1 MPPFSKRVDWCEV
14 MKYKLLLL
22 FWALS
27 CNHLFAE
34 LENHLK
40 PATNKSIS
48 HQIKNIDFIYLIN
61 LDQRPEKLKS
71 CLDQLSPYG
80 IIPYRFSA
88 VNGWELSLEVIND
101 LGVKYEHWMTK
112 GQKGTYYPLDGGGE
126 PKDEMIQVL
135 GRTYFLQ
142 TTAPGSIGVILS
154 HLSILQDALDS
165 GYETIWVM
173 EDDIEVI
180 RDPHL
185 LSDLIERLDRLVG
198 KDRWD
203 ILFTDT
209 DTKGQDG
216 KYVPCVS
223 HALRPNFSP
232 KNPDGFAQ
240 KRSVSPDFMQ
250 IGARYGA
257 YSMIVRRSGM
267 KKLLNFFKHYHLFLP
282 FDMDYTLPTGI
293 QLYALK
299 DDVISTQPQALTDNG
314 KCNYKK
320 KLQIP

>member
-1 MPPFSKRVDWCEV
+1 
-14 MKYKLLLL
+14 
-22 FWALS
+22 
-27 CNHLFAE
+27 
-34 LENHLK
+34 
-40 PATNKSIS
+40 
-48 HQIKNIDFIYLIN
+48 
-61 LDQRPEKLKS
+61 
-71 CLDQLSPYG
+71 
-80 IIPYRFSA
+80 
-88 VNGWELSLEVIND
+88 
-101 LGVKYEHWMTK
+101 
-112 GQKGTYYPLDGGGE
+112 
-126 PKDEMIQVL
+126 
-135 GRTYFLQ
+135 
-142 TTAPGSIGVILS
+142 
-154 HLSILQDALDS
+154 
-165 GYETIWVM
+165 
-173 EDDIEVI
+173 
-180 RDPHL
+180 
-185 LSDLIERLDRLVG
+185 
-198 KDRWD
+198 
-203 ILFTDT
+203 LFTDT